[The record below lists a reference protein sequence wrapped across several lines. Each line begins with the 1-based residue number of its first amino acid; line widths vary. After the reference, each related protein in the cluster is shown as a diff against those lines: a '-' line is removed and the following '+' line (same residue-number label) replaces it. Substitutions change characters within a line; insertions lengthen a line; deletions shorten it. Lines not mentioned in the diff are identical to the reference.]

1 MEPITLK
8 GAPGSPYTRKMLA
21 LLRYQRLPY
30 RFLIG
35 NHDHDFGL
43 PKPKVALLPT
53 FYLRD
58 AQGELEAVVDST
70 PLIRRLEQDY
80 PGARSVLP
88 PDPVVGFIDALIEDY
103 GDEWLTK
110 AMFHYRWHYQAD
122 IAHAGNILPR
132 WRSISTPE
140 TRIETLRAQ
149 FSRRQIDRLWVVG
162 SNAVTAPVI
171 EASYRRFL
179 GIMDD
184 VLKHQPF
191 LLGARPG
198 SADLAVYGQLTQL
211 AHFDPTP
218 RALTLEIAP
227 RVFAWVDVMDD
238 LSGLDPED
246 HGWLDRSA
254 LAAVLRPLLTEIG
267 RTYVPVMLANAA
279 ALNSGAERVVAR
291 VDDAEWVQQPF
302 PYQARC
308 VAMLRAAHARL
319 EPGDR
324 AQVDALLAGTGCSA
338 LFQR

>member
-35 NHDHDFGL
+35 NHNNDFGL

-58 AQGELEAVVDST
+58 ARGDLEAVVDST
-70 PLIRRLEQDY
+70 PLIRRLDDDY

-88 PDPVVGFIDALIEDY
+88 PDPVVAFIDALIEDY

-110 AMFHYRWHYQAD
+110 AMFHYRWHYPAD
-122 IAHAGNILPR
+122 IAHAGSILPR
-132 WRSISTPE
+132 WRSISAPE
-140 TRIETLRAQ
+140 ARMETLRAQ

-162 SNAVTAPVI
+162 SNATTALVI
-171 EASYRRFL
+171 EASYHRFL
-179 GIMDD
+179 GILNE
-184 VLKHQPF
+184 VLTQQPF

-218 RALTLEIAP
+218 RAVTLQIAP

-238 LSGLDPED
+238 LSGVEPEAD
-246 HGWLDRSA
+246 GWLDRVA

-279 ALNSGAERVVAR
+279 ALNAGTERVLAR

-319 EPGDR
+319 APDDR
-324 AQVDALLAGTGCSA
+324 ADVDAVLAGTGCSA
-338 LFQR
+338 LFQH